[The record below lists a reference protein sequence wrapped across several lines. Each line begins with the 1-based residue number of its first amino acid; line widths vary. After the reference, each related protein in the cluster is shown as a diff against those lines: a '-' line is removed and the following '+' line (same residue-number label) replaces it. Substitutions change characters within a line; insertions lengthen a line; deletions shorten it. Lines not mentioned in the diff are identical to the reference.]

1 MKSEKKKDKSNDIKE
16 PTEKKKK
23 ERAKRV
29 SLYEARLGE
38 FIHGISLINSI
49 EAHWDMQEIILSFE
63 NRENMV
69 PFMFLTDC
77 VFASKNG
84 SHEQIARS

>member
-1 MKSEKKKDKSNDIKE
+1 MNPEKKKDKAQNKKE
-16 PTEKKKK
+16 DKDKKKK
-23 ERAKRV
+23 ERSKRV

-49 EAHWDMQEIILSFE
+49 EAHWDMQEIILSFDT
-63 NRENMV
+63 RENMV

-84 SHEQIARS
+84 NHEQIARS